1 MKKFILYITLLMMP
15 VLCSAK
21 KAFVIEKDRTFIVTG
36 EQPSPSAI
44 LAAQEYLIEI
54 TPETITLMGQDE
66 NFDTD
71 GGRDNN
77 GITPSKDRTKI
88 NYSQSTGD
96 PSATAE
102 LTLPSIYDAQG
113 TCYAVYD
120 FLENYL
126 GIRFYGPDSLNII
139 VPKQKNL
146 KLSPVRIMRA
156 PVLKYRDGSYSF
168 DWPMMKEQYF
178 NATSENLQL
187 SGSVVKS
194 GQPTM
199 LSLPIRTA
207 SCKRIRNGRNYS
219 KAIIP
224 NTSQQDV
231 RVALTN
237 VSSAIP
243 TGHSSSKWPKM
254 PATIL
259 TVNL

>member
-44 LAAQEYLIEI
+44 LAAHELQHFIKQSLDIHLPIVSEVPQQPSKIIFVGGSKYTEKVRFKEQEYLIEI

-126 GIRFYGPDSLNII
+126 GFN
-139 VPKQKNL
+139 
-146 KLSPVRIMRA
+146 
-156 PVLKYRDGSYSF
+156 VLVY
-168 DWPMMKEQYF
+168 YF
-178 NATSENLQL
+178 NRTLQRYAFL
-187 SGSVVKS
+187 
-194 GQPTM
+194 
-199 LSLPIRTA
+199 R
-207 SCKRIRNGRNYS
+207 
-219 KAIIP
+219 
-224 NTSQQDV
+224 
-231 RVALTN
+231 
-237 VSSAIP
+237 
-243 TGHSSSKWPKM
+243 
-254 PATIL
+254 
-259 TVNL
+259 